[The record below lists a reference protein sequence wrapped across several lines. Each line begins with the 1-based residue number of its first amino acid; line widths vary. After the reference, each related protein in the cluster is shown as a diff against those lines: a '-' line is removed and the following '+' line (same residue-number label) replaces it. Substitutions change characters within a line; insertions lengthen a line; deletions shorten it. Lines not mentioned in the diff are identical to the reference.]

1 MSAQSR
7 RQTTPCTATE
17 IREHSRSFSP
27 DPFPRQE
34 YGESRDVPWLYA
46 EGEYERLLLH
56 RLVTEGFSANRNVHY
71 AENYARPA
79 QAVRFR
85 HLDSEARHDIG
96 PGQATTLRVE
106 EEDGWEADSG
116 TGWSPAQVR
125 MAPIFP
131 PHLLDEP
138 AASIEP
144 ENIAPGLFDAGAMVL
159 GHVFCRAK
167 RQPVLRTGE
176 SRAEAL
182 ADALPESRH
191 DLVAVEGGWRSAH
204 RLGFRYLCLDEVEEV
219 RIEATVRRVASPG
232 AFVCSDDTLSAIWG
246 TAAYTTRLCQQGLSL
261 DGVKRDRMPWA
272 GDQALGLLTNAFT
285 LADIRS
291 ATDTLTALGSPSEGY
306 VNGLADY
313 SLWWVIAQQEMRSY
327 FGDGNGTGRS
337 VGDPST
343 DGPSDLA
350 RRAKAVDDFLE
361 RLSLDIGDDG
371 VLRPRNL
378 GSFAG
383 GGPVLIDWGVD
394 ARVGEEL
401 TALQVL
407 VVWALS
413 AATSLLTDAVHPGA
427 SRWSA
432 LRDRA
437 LTSLWSQGWD
447 DGIGAWRT
455 HLNGAGSDS
464 PYPHL
469 LAVLAGLHGEAVPTT
484 VADRIDTSQVRTPF
498 MTGFA
503 LRALHRAGRSLA
515 SLEGVRS
522 LWAPMLDA
530 GATTFWEEFPHD
542 GESPFEM
549 YGRPFGKSLC
559 HGWGAAPAALL
570 LEIVL
575 GLRPLESGWS
585 TVEVRP
591 QLGDLEWAAAV
602 VPTPHGD
609 LVVVAEGTDVRVEA
623 PSGIRVVGHQDVAFT
638 G

>member
-1 MSAQSR
+1 MSEDSQR
-7 RQTTPCTATE
+7 PTVPGNATE
-17 IREHSRSFSP
+17 IRQRAQDFSP
-27 DPFPRQE
+27 DPFPEQG

-46 EGEYERLLLH
+46 EGEHERLLMH
-56 RLVTEGFSANRNVHY
+56 RLVTEGFAANTNVHY

-85 HLDSEARHDIG
+85 HPASGALHQAE
-96 PGQATTLRVE
+96 PGDPTALRVE
-106 EEDGWEADSG
+106 DEHGWEADAGS
-116 TGWSPAQVR
+116 GWSPAHMR
-125 MAPIFP
+125 RGTDIP

-138 AASIEP
+138 TAAIEP
-144 ENIAPGLFDAGAMVL
+144 QQIAPGLFDVGAEVL
-159 GHVFCRAK
+159 GHVFCRAD
-167 RQPVLRTGE
+167 RRPVLRTGE
-176 SRAEAL
+176 SRDEAL
-182 ADALPESRH
+182 SDAPPESRH

-204 RLGFRYLCLDEVEEV
+204 RLGFRYLRLEGVEQARVEANV
-219 RIEATVRRVASPG
+219 RPVATPG
-232 AFVCSDDTLSAIWG
+232 AFLCSDATLSTIWG

-285 LADIRS
+285 LADVRS
-291 ATDTLTALGSPSEGY
+291 AADTLTALGSPVEGY

-313 SLWWVIAQQEMRSY
+313 SLWWVIAQQEMRTY
-327 FGDGNGTGRS
+327 FGDGSR
-337 VGDPST
+337 VGPAT
-343 DGPSDLA
+343 DGLPGLA
-350 RRAKAVDDFLE
+350 RRASAVDEFLD
-361 RLSLDIGDDG
+361 RISPDIGEDG
-371 VLRPRNL
+371 VLRPRDL

-394 ARVGEEL
+394 ARVDEEL

-407 VVWALS
+407 LVWALA
-413 AATSLLTDAVHPGA
+413 AATRLLTDADHPGA

-432 LRDRA
+432 LHDRA
-437 LTSLWSQGWD
+437 LVSLWERGWD
-447 DGIGAWRT
+447 DGVGAWRT
-455 HLNGAGSDS
+455 HLGGADTDS

-469 LAVLAGLHGEAVPTT
+469 LAVLAGLHGESVPTT
-484 VADRIDTSQVRTPF
+484 VADSIDLAQVRTPF

-503 LRALHRAGRSLA
+503 LRALHRSGRSLEA
-515 SLEGVRS
+515 LDGVRS
-522 LWAPMLDA
+522 RWKPMLDM

-570 LEIVL
+570 PEIVL
-575 GLRPLESGWS
+575 GLRPLDSGWS

-591 QLGDLEWAAAV
+591 LLGDLDWAAAV

-609 LVVVAEGTDVRVEA
+609 LVVIADGPEIRADA
-623 PSGIRVVGHQDVAFT
+623 PDGIRVIVREDSPAAE
-638 G
+638 